1 MSARELS
8 DEECDAIADDAYKS
22 LPTPTPS
29 LLIARRC
36 LVRSIDRAA
45 FAAGRAAGMEEAAKV
60 CDTWAGMALAAQ
72 SVPPTSDM
80 QNSINSNLR
89 MTSIG
94 PTDCAA
100 VIRAL
105 AKGKAPPE
113 GRECS

>member
-45 FAAGRAAGMEEAAKV
+45 FAAGRAAGLEEAAQV
-60 CDTWAGMALAAQ
+60 VAHGLRGRQRIALA
-72 SVPPTSDM
+72 
-80 QNSINSNLR
+80 
-89 MTSIG
+89 
-94 PTDCAA
+94 
-100 VIRAL
+100 IRAL
-105 AKGKAPPE
+105 AEGKAQPE
-113 GRECS
+113 GPL

>member
-1 MSARELS
+1 MSNDRARKAFEAWAREHGFAGFELRCRDDGS
-8 DEECDAIADDAYKS
+8 YICTETNDAEAAYAAGHDAGLESAAEVCDA
-22 LPTPTPS
+22 
-29 LLIARRC
+29 
-36 LVRSIDRAA
+36 
-45 FAAGRAAGMEEAAKV
+45 
-60 CDTWAGMALAAQ
+60 WAVKALAAQ
-72 SVPPTSDM
+72 SVPPLSDM

-113 GRECS
+113 GPQ